1 MTEEKKYRYFAQLAA
16 RGGYTVGPVPVSRLP
31 RPGEDMED
39 WLHEECE
46 IARHGEEISGLIYFA
61 AAEDLIVVS
70 YHRVEEE
77 EEEEEELPPP
87 DRPGVEGLAFPL
99 FGNPFGIGREVA
111 LVDMIRTTMEEIRRQ
126 DEEDQC
132 EEEES

>member
-16 RGGYTVGPVPVSRLP
+16 RGGYTVGPVPISRLP

-46 IARHGEEISGLIYFA
+46 IARHGEEDNGLLYFA
-61 AAEDLIVVS
+61 SADDLLVVS

-77 EEEEEELPPP
+77 EEEEEEEEVSSE
-87 DRPGVEGLAFPL
+87 RPFGPAFPL

-111 LVDMIRTTMEEIRRQ
+111 LVDVIRTTMEEIRRQ
-126 DEEDQC
+126 DEENDS
-132 EEEES
+132 EDEG